1 MGEEFVLV
9 DKVLGKKFKKKNVF
23 WSIEESEV
31 LYWVEV
37 WGVFYFVINVVGNII
52 VFFNGDWGG
61 LLDLLELVE
70 VLW

>member
-31 LYWVEV
+31 LYWVEA